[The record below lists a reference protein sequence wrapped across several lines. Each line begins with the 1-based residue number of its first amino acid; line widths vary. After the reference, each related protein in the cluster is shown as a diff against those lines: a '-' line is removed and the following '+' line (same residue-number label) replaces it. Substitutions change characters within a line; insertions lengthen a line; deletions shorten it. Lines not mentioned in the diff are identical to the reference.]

1 MIFQGTSLQDGGGL
15 DPVRDFEIILG
26 LLFVAALVQ
35 PLARRLDVPLAI
47 AQVVCGLLLSAM
59 PFVPRVEFDPE
70 LTFTLFVPPLLFWAS
85 TTGSLRDVRRNARPI
100 LLLAVALVLVT
111 TAAVAVIAHAVA
123 PQLPWA
129 SAFVLG
135 AIVAPPDAD
144 VTTSIARRLGVP
156 PRLVTILEGET
167 LLNDTAAFVT
177 YRMAVRAA
185 VIGTFSL
192 AQAAVGFVAIAA
204 GGVVVGLAVGWLVAQ
219 LTRLLADSVV
229 ETTISLLTPF
239 AAYLI
244 AERVGASGVLAV
256 VTAGFCF
263 SRFVPRTVSPRTRV
277 RARSM
282 WETVT
287 FLIGGLVFTLIGVQL
302 GRLAPL
308 LWRGG
313 DWSVLRVA
321 GLVSATVIGAR
332 LIWVFLAAYVPRF
345 ASPRLRAR
353 DPYPSW
359 RTLAVVAWAGLRGGD
374 TLVMVLAVPYRT
386 AAGTPFPGRE
396 TVIAVAFGVILATL
410 IVQGLTLRPL
420 IRRLALPHDDTVE
433 AEERHARLE
442 AARASRKRLEELTE
456 RENLP
461 RGAVTYLRAAISLR
475 TRLDLDE
482 IDHSGGHDGQTSE
495 DVLRQAEQEVRDAAR
510 EAVVR
515 LRDRNV
521 IGQEALRRVQNDLDL
536 DEVRSIDELPIR
548 TTSSDSDK
556 ES

>member
-1 MIFQGTSLQDGGGL
+1 
-15 DPVRDFEIILG
+15 VRDFEVILG

-47 AQVVCGLLLSAM
+47 AQVVCGLLLSAV

-111 TAAVAVIAHAVA
+111 TAVVAAVAHAVA
-123 PQLPWA
+123 PGLPWA

-135 AIVAPPDAD
+135 AMVAPPDAD

-185 VIGTFSL
+185 VVGIFSL
-192 AQAAVGFVAIAA
+192 AQAAVEFVAIAA
-204 GGVVVGLAVGWLVAQ
+204 GGIVVGLLVGWLVVQ

-229 ETTISLLTPF
+229 ETTFSLLTPF

-263 SRFVPRTVSPRTRV
+263 SRFVPRTVPPRTRV
-277 RARSM
+277 RARSV
-282 WETVT
+282 WETVI

-302 GRLAPL
+302 GRLAPS

-313 DWSVLRVA
+313 DLSLLRVA
-321 GLVSATVIGAR
+321 GLVSATVVVAR
-332 LIWVFLAAYVPRF
+332 LIWVFIAAYVPRL

-359 RTLAVVAWAGLRGGD
+359 RTLAVVSWAGLRGGD
-374 TLVMVLAVPYRT
+374 TLVMVLAVPYST

-396 TVIAVAFGVILATL
+396 TVVAVALGVIFVTL
-410 IVQGLTLRPL
+410 ILQGLTLRPL
-420 IRRLALPHDDTVE
+420 IKGLAIPHDDTVE

-442 AARASRKRLEELTE
+442 AARAAKKRLEELAAHE
-456 RENLP
+456 QLP
-461 RGAVTYLRAAISLR
+461 RGAVAYLRAGIRLR

-482 IDHSGGHDGQTSE
+482 IDHASGHDGLTTE
-495 DVLRQAEQEVRDAAR
+495 DVVRQAEQELRDAAR
-510 EAVVR
+510 QAVVR
-515 LRDRNV
+515 LRDENV
-521 IGQEALRRVQNDLDL
+521 IGQEALRRIQNDLDL
-536 DEVRSIDELPIR
+536 DEIRSIDELPMRITKSR
-548 TTSSDSDK
+548 RSPGS
-556 ES
+556 